1 MTARPTPAGDSGTL
15 SSPPDDGSAGR
26 GARGPRTLGRVMPMI
41 RRKGLPTCL
50 IVPGAGGGLR
60 PYVPLGSFLSEW
72 FDVFM
77 VRTLGLLP
85 DEEPEDSI
93 AVTADEVV
101 DDLLAA
107 GRVPALLVGWSMGG
121 VIGWE
126 VATRLAARGHIP
138 DLVLIDTS
146 PLRRAPHPETD
157 ETILAHL
164 VTMLGP
170 NPGPEARDRLR
181 RVFQAQVVAL
191 SGHQLSDSY
200 PGRVL
205 LLLCS
210 DANREAHRDQWV
222 DVYTSLATQLRTDR
236 LDAGHFEV
244 FDPPHFPDLA
254 KHLRGFVPATA
265 RNGGNR

>member
-1 MTARPTPAGDSGTL
+1 
-15 SSPPDDGSAGR
+15 
-26 GARGPRTLGRVMPMI
+26 
-41 RRKGLPTCL
+41 
-50 IVPGAGGGLR
+50 
-60 PYVPLGSFLSEW
+60 
-72 FDVFM
+72 
-77 VRTLGLLP
+77 
-85 DEEPEDSI
+85 
-93 AVTADEVV
+93 VTADEVV
-101 DDLLAA
+101 GDLLAA
-107 GRVPALLVGWSMGG
+107 GRVPVLLVGWSMGG

-126 VATRLAARGHIP
+126 VATRLAARGHLP
-138 DLVLIDTS
+138 GLVLIDTS

-157 ETILAHL
+157 EAILARL

-170 NPGPEARDRLR
+170 NPGPEAQDRLR

-191 SGHQLSDSY
+191 SGHQLADSY

-210 DANREAHRDQWV
+210 DADREAQRGEWV
-222 DVYTSLATQLRTDR
+222 DVYGRLTTQLRTDR

-254 KHLRGFVPATA
+254 THLRDFVPATV

>member
-1 MTARPTPAGDSGTL
+1 MTAVPAAVGDSGRL
-15 SSPPDDGSAGR
+15 SSPRGDGSAGR
-26 GARGPRTLGRVMPMI
+26 GARRPRPLGRVLPMI
-41 RRKGLPTCL
+41 RRRGRPTCL
-50 IVPGAGGGLR
+50 VVPGAGGGLR

-85 DEEPEDSI
+85 GEEPEGSI
-93 AVTADEVV
+93 TVAADAVV

-126 VATRLAARGHIP
+126 VATRLAARGHLP
-138 DLVLIDTS
+138 DLALIDTS

-157 ETILAHL
+157 EAILARL

-181 RVFQAQVVAL
+181 RVFEAQVEAL
-191 SGHQLSDSY
+191 SGHELSDSY

-210 DANREAHRDQWV
+210 DADREAHREKWV
-222 DVYTSLATQLRTDR
+222 DVYAGLARQLRTDR

-254 KHLRGFVPATA
+254 GHLRDFVPATA